1 MDSRIVGVDNLV
13 MTTRTLAIIAVLVAG
28 LELEAQT
35 SSQRSAPGW
44 FDSSAAH
51 HTFMSTLRRRQVV
64 EKWYRCG
71 GSIESISVERD
82 SLRKEQ
88 LLQPLLV
95 IERGLHP
102 EV

>member
-1 MDSRIVGVDNLV
+1 
-13 MTTRTLAIIAVLVAG
+13 LASHSFI
-28 LELEAQT
+28 
-35 SSQRSAPGW
+35 
-44 FDSSAAH
+44 
-51 HTFMSTLRRRQVV
+51 STLGRRQVI
-64 EKWYRCG
+64 EKRCRYG

-82 SLRKEQ
+82 SIREEQ